1 MPMIFM
7 VFVRT
12 DLRRYAEDQEEFERK
27 WFNDWLFECLQQK
40 IAIFLMFFLYGRRI
54 KPLR

>member
-1 MPMIFM
+1 MPDSSSIRAPFMPMIFM

-27 WFNDWLFECLQQK
+27 WVTIQP
-40 IAIFLMFFLYGRRI
+40 G
-54 KPLR
+54 